1 MARPIAELTGNSF
14 HRGATKILDG
24 IDWTIREGEHWA
36 LIGPNGSGK
45 TTLLKILSGTEW
57 PSSGKVRILGKP
69 FGKTDLRELRT
80 HIGWVSSY
88 LAEKVPE
95 QDSVEAIVISGKHAS
110 FGIYKDITS
119 VDRAHALELLEFLGC
134 AYIKDRTFAV
144 LSQGERQKAL
154 IARALMAKPKL
165 LILDEPCTGL
175 DMKARENV
183 LRSVSRICTEKKA
196 TVVYVTHHIGEIVAE
211 ITHALMLREGRVFF
225 RGSRKEAL
233 TKKNIAAL
241 FG

>member
-1 MARPIAELTGNSF
+1 MTQAIAELIGNSF
-14 HRGATKILDG
+14 HRGETQILEG
-24 IDWTIREGEHWA
+24 IDWTIRGGEHWA

-57 PSSGKVRILGKP
+57 PSSGKVKVLGKS
-69 FGKTDLRELRT
+69 FGKTDLRELRK
-80 HIGWVSSY
+80 HIGLVSSY

-95 QDSVEAIVISGKHAS
+95 QDSVQDIIISGKHAS
-110 FGIYKDITS
+110 FGNYEGITRA
-119 VDRAHALELLEFLGC
+119 DRAHALELLEFLGC
-134 AYIKDRTFAV
+134 AYLQDRAFAV
-144 LSQGERQKAL
+144 LSQGERQKVL
-154 IARALMAKPKL
+154 IARALMAKPAL

-196 TVVYVTHHIGEIVAE
+196 TVVYVTHHIEEIVGE
-211 ITHALMLREGRVFF
+211 ITHVLMLREGRMFF
-225 RGSRKEAL
+225 RGKRRDAL
-233 TKKNIAAL
+233 TTENITAL